1 MDRDRSIGLH
11 AGRCRP
17 RTNLMGVLT
26 LVVAIGL
33 ALMISST
40 ILASLAV
47 CLGVAPAFEQQL
59 ALDAQHILVIHHG
72 PIPTCSFIRNPPQHD
87 CFWPGALRQVFSVDY
102 LTPHG
107 VRSLVSFQLPAQ

>member
-11 AGRCRP
+11 AGRCWP
-17 RTNLMGVLT
+17 RTNLMEVLT

-40 ILASLAV
+40 ILAGLAIY
-47 CLGVAPAFEQQL
+47 LGVAPVFDQQL

-72 PIPTCSFIRNPPQHD
+72 RIPTCSFIPNPPQHD
-87 CFWPGALRQVFSVDY
+87 CFWPGAARQVFSVDY
-102 LTPHG
+102 LTLHG
-107 VRSLVSFQLPAQ
+107 IRSLVWFQLPAQ